1 MNILLLSNSAP
12 NYFHFFNA
20 LSLLFMRDGARV
32 VAAVDST
39 FSRKENRLDAVGF
52 EAIHDFSAFF
62 VEHRTD
68 PAILQRYAAFDLNG
82 ALLSD
87 FERSEAYGVWGDDA
101 DLEYF
106 DRLKSALLT
115 YFEHIFDRHAIDT
128 VLYEGVSNTF
138 AHYALFV
145 AQRKGARYLGLSG
158 SRLPGRFAVTADPLA
173 DDATERLFQEI
184 RSGRLTVEPS
194 VRQWA
199 RGYVDG
205 IENVIPDYMKING
218 LERIGIIR
226 RYLRRD
232 RLQKVMALGRHAFD
246 SRTDAFQAGNP
257 LRTHAGLFLR
267 NVKRRMRARRV
278 TQLYGKPVEGERFL
292 LYPMHFHPE
301 SSTSILAGTYL
312 DEYEVIRNIAFSL
325 PEGVR
330 LYVKDHVSAWAY
342 PTRNFYQ
349 RIRRLPNVR
358 LLGPNEPTKQ
368 LIKQSVGVIT
378 LTSTVGYE
386 ALLLKKQVFLF
397 GTVFYGFHRGVTKI
411 GDPARLRTL
420 LEERL
425 AAPPEWDDQYNLD
438 FVSAYHLA
446 TLSGTLNLM
455 LPSAEAAK
463 VADQVYNQLATIS
476 PVTSANKPLTAQKV
490 RQYVN

>member
-39 FSRKENRLDAVGF
+39 FSREENQLDAVGF
-52 EAIHDFSAFF
+52 EAIYDFSTFF
-62 VEHRTD
+62 TEHPTD
-68 PAILQRYAAFDLNG
+68 FTILQRYAAFDLNG

-87 FERSEAYGVWGDDA
+87 FERSEVNGVWGDNV
-101 DLEYF
+101 DLDYF

-115 YFEHIFDRHAIDT
+115 YFEYIFDRYTIDT

-145 AQRKGARYLGLSG
+145 AQRKGARYWGLSG

-173 DDATERLFQEI
+173 DDATERLFHDI
-184 RSGRLTVEPS
+184 RSGRLTLEPC

-199 RGYVDG
+199 HNYVEG

-218 LERIGIIR
+218 LERIGIVS

-232 RLQKVMALGRHAFD
+232 RLQKVLALARHAFD

-257 LRTHAGLFLR
+257 LRTHTGLLLR
-267 NVKRRMRARRV
+267 NVKRRMRAGTV
-278 TQLYGKPVEGERFL
+278 TQFYGEPTEGERFL

-325 PEGVR
+325 PEGMR
-330 LYVKDHVSAWAY
+330 LYVKDHISAWAY
-342 PTRNFYQ
+342 PTRDFYR

-368 LIKQSVGVIT
+368 LIKQSEGVIT

-386 ALLLKKQVFLF
+386 ALILKKQVFLF
-397 GTVFYGFHRGVTKI
+397 GTVFYSFHRGVTKVA
-411 GDPARLRTL
+411 DPTQLRSL
-420 LEERL
+420 LQEKL
-425 AAPPEWDDQYNLD
+425 TTPSEWDDQYNLD
-438 FVSAYHLA
+438 FVGAYYLA
-446 TLSGTLNLM
+446 TLPGTLNLM
-455 LPSAEAAK
+455 LPSPEANK
-463 VADQVYNQLATIS
+463 VAEQVYTQLKFKASMQTS
-476 PVTSANKPLTAQKV
+476 NDPVAA
-490 RQYVN
+490 